1 MRNIKLTI
9 AYDGTCYNGWQRQ
22 DKVKTIQGEIEN
34 AMMKVF
40 EKKHNLHGAGRT
52 DAGVHARAQVAN
64 FKTSSTIPIDKI
76 VKAINSLIPT
86 DIAILKA
93 EEKDSSFHS
102 QYNAKQK
109 FYRYQ
114 IFNSQNRDPFKE
126 SNFWRVG
133 YNLNLTLMRKE
144 IKCLIGQHDFKSF
157 KASEKIEKRTVRV
170 VNFLEINKKKNDIL
184 IDIKGEGFLY
194 NMVRNIVGTL
204 VDIGRGYLPE
214 ESMNNILSKKDRTQA
229 GQTAPSKGLF
239 LMDVSY

>member
-22 DKVKTIQGEIEN
+22 NKVKTIQGEIEN
-34 AMMKVF
+34 VMMRVF
-40 EKKHNLHGAGRT
+40 EKKHNLYGAGRT

-64 FKTSSTIPIDKI
+64 FKTDSTIPTEKI
-76 VKAINSLIPT
+76 LKAINSLLPT

-126 SNFWRVG
+126 SYFWRIG
-133 YNLNLTLMRKE
+133 YNLDFSLMRKE
-144 IKCLIGQHDFKSF
+144 TECLIGQHDFKSF
-157 KASEKIEKRTVRV
+157 KASEKIAKHTVRN
-170 VNFLEINKKKNDIL
+170 VNSLEITKNKNDIF
-184 IDIKGEGFLY
+184 IDIKGDGFLY

-204 VDIGRGYLPE
+204 VEIGRGYLPK
-214 ESMNNILSKKDRTQA
+214 ESMKNILSMKDRNQA
-229 GQTAPSKGLF
+229 GQTAPAKGLF
-239 LMDVSY
+239 LMDVTY